1 MVVEAELNKGQ
12 DGDVNKDILTTGGR
26 AFFRQLPD
34 DSQLIFFFTYYGSET
49 NPPPPCTILK
59 NHNIQIITNSL
70 ISNVL

>member
-34 DSQLIFFFTYYGSET
+34 DSQLIFFLLIMGLKQTPHPLVQFLR
-49 NPPPPCTILK
+49 TITFK
-59 NHNIQIITNSL
+59 SL
-70 ISNVL
+70 LIL

>member
-34 DSQLIFFFTYYGSET
+34 DSQLFFFFFLLIMGLKQTPHPLVQFLRNITFKSLL
-49 NPPPPCTILK
+49 IL
-59 NHNIQIITNSL
+59 
-70 ISNVL
+70 